1 MDGTIGISALPAN
14 EDLNTA
20 PLADAAASVAETW
33 RSVLR
38 NWVVQDSPY
47 IAMLL
52 LALFGVTFHMPATYW
67 VVLTPMFGI
76 ICIAAGWRH
85 FERQEDRLQL
95 AYTQA
100 LSWLALIFTIYVLYN
115 NVVQD
120 VLNSSATSLAMM
132 TLLALG
138 TFVAGL
144 QSRVWRICAVGG
156 ILLVSVPAMG
166 WLEQSALLIA
176 IMILSVIAVGFLTW
190 WVGHRHWG
198 RARLA

>member
-1 MDGTIGISALPAN
+1 MSSAIGTQDLATN
-14 EDLNTA
+14 ENLQQS
-20 PLADAAASVAETW
+20 PLADAASSVASTW
-33 RSVLR
+33 RSVVR
-38 NWVVQDSPY
+38 NWLVQDSPY

-52 LALFGVTFHMPATYW
+52 LALFGVTFHMPATFW
-67 VVLTPMFGI
+67 VILTPVFAI
-76 ICIAAGWRH
+76 ICITTGWRH
-85 FERQEDRLQL
+85 FEREQDRLQL

-100 LSWLALIFTIYVLYN
+100 LSWFALIFTIYVLYN
-115 NVVQD
+115 NVVQG

-156 ILLVSVPAMG
+156 LLLLAVPAMG

-176 IMILSVIAVGFLTW
+176 IIIIAVIAVGFLTW
-190 WVGHRHWG
+190 WVSHRQWG
-198 RARLA
+198 GARQA

>member
-1 MDGTIGISALPAN
+1 MASAIGIQDLATN
-14 EDLNTA
+14 ENFHEG
-20 PLADAAASVAETW
+20 PLADAASSIAATW

-38 NWVVQDSPY
+38 NWLVQDSPY

-67 VVLTPMFGI
+67 VVLTPLFGI
-76 ICIAAGWRH
+76 ICVAAGWRH

-100 LSWLALIFTIYVLYN
+100 LSWFALIFTIYVLYN
-115 NVVQD
+115 NVVQG

-156 ILLVSVPAMG
+156 VLLLAVPAMG

-176 IMILSVIAVGFLTW
+176 IVILAVIAVGFLIW
-190 WVGHRHWG
+190 WIGQRQWG
-198 RARLA
+198 SAKQA

>member
-1 MDGTIGISALPAN
+1 MSNAIGIQDLATN
-14 EDLNTA
+14 ENFNPG
-20 PLADAAASVAETW
+20 PLADVASSVASTW
-33 RSVLR
+33 RSVVRTWL
-38 NWVVQDSPY
+38 VQDSPY

-52 LALFGVTFHMPATYW
+52 LPLFGVTFHMPATFW
-67 VVLTPMFGI
+67 TILTPVFGV
-76 ICIAAGWRH
+76 ICVTAGWRH
-85 FERQEDRLQL
+85 FDREQDRLQL

-115 NVVQD
+115 NVVQG

-156 ILLVSVPAMG
+156 ILLLAVPAMG

-176 IMILSVIAVGFLTW
+176 IVILALIAVSFLTW
-190 WVGHRHWG
+190 WVSHRQWG
-198 RARLA
+198 GARQA